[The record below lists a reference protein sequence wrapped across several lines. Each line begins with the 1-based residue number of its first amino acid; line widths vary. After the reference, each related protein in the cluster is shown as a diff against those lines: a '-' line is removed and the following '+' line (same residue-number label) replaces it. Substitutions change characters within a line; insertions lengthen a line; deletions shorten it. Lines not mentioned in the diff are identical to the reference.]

1 VRFTLVDRIT
11 ELTVGQSITAIKV
24 LSLAEEYLADHFP
37 RFPVMPGVMMLEAM
51 YQASAWLVRSSEDF
65 AHTIVVLREARNVK
79 FSNFVEPGQ
88 VLVVQATM
96 LKENE
101 TTTTLKAEAS
111 VNGKPAVNARLVLE
125 RYNLAD
131 RYPSRAATDDFTRRQ
146 LREQFDILCGPT
158 AVEAGGEGEMT
169 PV

>member
-1 VRFTLVDRIT
+1 MRFTLVDRIT

-51 YQASAWLVRSSEDF
+51 YQASAWLVRRSEDF

-88 VLVVQATM
+88 VLVVQATI
-96 LKENE
+96 LKEND
-101 TTTTLKAEAS
+101 TMTTLKAEAS
-111 VNGKPAVNARLVLE
+111 VNGKAAVNARLVLE

-131 RYPSRAATDDFTRRQ
+131 RYPSRAATDHFTRRQ
-146 LREQFDILCGPT
+146 LREQFEILCGPT
-158 AVEAGGEGEMT
+158 AAEAAGEGERP